1 MEKLIFSILFL
12 GSLSLSAQITIPV
25 NARVKQS
32 VIQEKCKAAIE
43 HNRLL
48 QIDPNYAAKVLQN
61 ESIVQ
66 QILNSG
72 SRTQTIYTI
81 PVVVHVMH
89 LGESVGVGTNITDA
103 QIQSAIDNLNDCY
116 GGLSPYI
123 TDVGIQFSLAKRT
136 PVCASTSG
144 ILRVDCSGFSDGGD
158 DYITVGATDNNRD
171 ALKALSKWP
180 NTSYYNIWIVNEID
194 NNDGGAGTQGY
205 AYFPGASSTVDG
217 AVILYNSFGYDPSGT
232 LGYNLKSYT
241 NYNATANHELGHA
254 LNLYHTFEGD
264 FDDTSCPSGNQCGSD
279 LGDCCSDTDP
289 HKRSDG
295 DCGDSGLTCAGA
307 GTDLSDIVTNIM
319 AYSSDVCQVKYSTE
333 QQARMRAALEGTRAG
348 LISSLG
354 ATIPPAQAPNTTAAN
369 CEPVTQA
376 TGLGGGF
383 GGIMQVKF
391 ASVVS
396 TTSNSQGDGSGDYPT
411 GYVDKSLDCSSYAEL
426 EEGETFNVS
435 VSTWFNDHNVKVYV
449 DWNNDATLA
458 AGEEELS
465 LTVNTAHSTETN
477 WKQATGQITVPGG
490 VTTDSYL
497 RIRFNADIGTVSS
510 SCESPLHG
518 QVEDYALYVNSSA
531 CTPPSITLTEGEVSC
546 YGESNGSVTSAV
558 SGGQTPYTY
567 LWSSAGTTSN
577 ITGLPVGT
585 YTVTIT
591 ENQGCTVTESM
602 PLTEPD
608 VLAVTITATDIAC
621 NGDSDGFTSTNVEG
635 GTTAYGYLWSNSS
648 TNSGTTGLVAG
659 TYNVTVTDIN
669 GCIITDVTTITE
681 PANAITVSLV
691 ETSVA
696 CYGGSTGSVLATL
709 EGGSTPYSYLWD
721 NTSTSANNTGLSAG
735 VVNITT
741 SDVNNCTNI
750 NVATV
755 TQITPLLYN
764 YSAADQRI
772 GSGHALTFSGANY
785 ITTSNTL
792 NCTNHSATA
801 WVKTTDVGNITVLAA
816 SEGVNIEMVLYI
828 EAGKVKAR
836 LTDNTPLS
844 KIHASSTLVNDGN
857 WHHVAF
863 TYDAAGDNL
872 SIYVDGFLENN
883 VETANTISYSI
894 TTNNLSVATIAS
906 GNNSFVGEID
916 ELVVWKKELSQTEIR
931 TDMCKKLTSS
941 HSSLCDIIAYYR
953 FDENSGTTLKDWKGT
968 NNGTFV
974 SNPAYT
980 LSGAPIGDES
990 DNDYNGAASSINLAH
1005 ADGDD
1010 FNVNIT
1016 SGSPNGVHVY
1026 RVDNM
1031 PNSTNGIAGTDNDRY
1046 FGVYISG
1053 AGANYTGTYN
1063 YDGHI
1068 YGVPS
1073 TEASLLLFGRQDNF
1087 VSTWLDETASI
1098 NTTANTLEVTGVS
1111 SISNEYIL
1119 HLDRVIWTGTTDS
1132 DWGTITNWTSGTVP
1146 VSTDHIT
1153 IPDVTNKP
1161 LLDADRSVGNVY
1173 IETNSSISLGTSTLS
1188 VVNSWN
1194 NNATLISG
1202 TGTISFI
1209 GTDIQTINGTNNFT
1223 NLTINNSSGGV
1234 TVSSGQQTISG
1245 TLTLTNGLFTTN
1257 DSLLL
1262 SSTSTGTARVAEI
1275 TGGSISGDVTCERY
1289 LPSSNQ
1295 AGWRILGS
1303 PISGVTL
1310 ADWNDDFLTSGFTGS
1325 NDPSFSWI
1333 SLYSYNETM
1342 AGDADAVGWEAPA
1355 AITDPINVGE
1365 GYEAYIHNVDTIIDV
1380 TGTLNTGDISL
1391 NVSYTNSGSATDDGW
1406 TLVANPYMST
1416 IDWDDAD
1423 WVKTKMNDAVFIWD
1437 HINGVNASYVGG
1449 VANNGGGPLIA
1460 SSQGFAVQAND
1471 VSPVLTA
1478 KEGVKSSTDHTFW
1491 RKEVIDVLRLE
1502 LAGAGYRDQTTIA
1515 FKTNAS
1521 IAFEEDKDARKFN
1534 NMFPAPNFASTNGT
1548 DDFSINSLTFD
1559 EDMVIPL
1566 KTLINTSGVYSIN
1579 VVDISDSINCV
1590 MLYDRYLD
1598 LSINLSIDSNYVFT
1612 IDDTTQSPRFE
1623 ISFCEQTFGSL
1634 DEDQVTSEI
1643 LNLYPNPTTGEFV
1656 VVLNN
1661 YSVKEL
1667 EIRVVNSFGQIVI
1680 SDRLDVKKGT
1690 QTIELNLGNFS
1701 KGMYFIQTFNDE
1713 GIFSS
1718 TKMVKSD

>member
-1 MEKLIFSILFL
+1 MEKLIFTILLL
-12 GSLSLSAQITIPV
+12 GSISLFAQIKIPV
-25 NARVKQS
+25 NTNAKQS
-32 VIQEKCKAAIE
+32 VTQEKCKAAIE
-43 HNRLL
+43 HNKLL
-48 QIDPNYAAKVLQN
+48 QINSSYAAKVLQN
-61 ESIVQ
+61 ESIIQ

-72 SRTQTIYTI
+72 SRAQTVYTI

-89 LGESVGVGTNITDA
+89 LGENVGVGTNISDA

-136 PVCASTSG
+136 PVCASTTG
-144 ILRVDCSGFSDGGD
+144 IIRVDCSGFSDGGD

-217 AVILYNSFGYDPSGT
+217 AVILYNSFGYDPTGT

-319 AYSSDVCQVKYSTE
+319 AYSSDVCQVKYTTE

-354 ATIPPAQAPNTTAAN
+354 ATVPPAQAPNTTAAN

-396 TTSNSQGDGSGDYPT
+396 TTSNSQGDGAGDYPT

-465 LTVNTAHSTETN
+465 LTVNTAHPTETN
-477 WKQATGQITVPGG
+477 WKQATGQITVPVGA
-490 VTTDSYL
+490 TTDSYL
-497 RIRFNADIGTVSS
+497 RIRFNADINTVNS

-531 CTPPSITLTEGEVSC
+531 CTPPSITLTEGVVSC

-558 SGGQTPYTY
+558 SGGETPYTY
-567 LWSSAGTTSN
+567 LWSTAGTTVD

-602 PLTEPD
+602 TVTEPQL
-608 VLAVTITATDIAC
+608 LAVTLTPTNIIC
-621 NGDSDGFTSTNVEG
+621 MGLSDGMISTLVQG
-635 GTTAYGYLWSNSS
+635 GNTPYIYAWSNAATTDQLSGLVAGIYSITIVDNKSCTVAQATTITEPTAAVTVSLLENHVSCYGSS
-648 TNSGTTGLVAG
+648 DGAVQATISGGDTPYTYNWSNSGTTSSITGLLQGVY
-659 TYNVTVTDIN
+659 TLTSTDANNCLNI
-669 GCIITDVTTITE
+669 DVTTITE
-681 PANAITVSLV
+681 F
-691 ETSVA
+691 
-696 CYGGSTGSVLATL
+696 
-709 EGGSTPYSYLWD
+709 
-721 NTSTSANNTGLSAG
+721 
-735 VVNITT
+735 
-741 SDVNNCTNI
+741 
-750 NVATV
+750 
-755 TQITPLLYN
+755 TPLLVN
-764 YSAADQRI
+764 YEAADTKV
-772 GSGHALTFSGANY
+772 GSGYALSFSGSEY
-785 ITTSNTL
+785 ISTSVTSSF
-792 NCTNHSATA
+792 TDISATA
-801 WVKTTDVGNITVLAA
+801 WVKTTSGSFVTVIGA
-816 SEGVNIEMVLYI
+816 SEGIDEKIILYI
-828 EAGKVKAR
+828 ESGKVKAR
-836 LTDNTPLS
+836 LTDATPLT
-844 KIHASSTLVNDGN
+844 KIYASTEIVNDGN
-857 WHHVAF
+857 WHHIAF

-872 SIYVDGFLENN
+872 NIYVDGMLDTN
-883 VETANTISYSI
+883 VETPNAISFSM
-894 TTNNLSVATIAS
+894 TTNNITIAS
-906 GNNSFVGEID
+906 FPIGVNNFVGEID
-916 ELVVWKKELSQTEIR
+916 ELRCWTKELTQTDVR
-931 TDMCKKLTSS
+931 TDMCKKVTSS
-941 HSSLCDIIAYYR
+941 HASMCDLLAYYR
-953 FDENSGTTLKDWKGT
+953 FDENSGSTLKDWIGS

-974 SNPAYT
+974 GLPSYV
-980 LSGAPIGDES
+980 LSGAAIGDDS
-990 DNDYNGAASSINLAH
+990 DFDYNGASSTVNLAH
-1005 ADGDD
+1005 EDGDD

-1016 SGSPNGVHVY
+1016 SGSPNGVQVY

-1031 PNSTNGIAGTDNDRY
+1031 PNSTNGIEGTDNDRY

-1053 AGANYTGTYN
+1053 SGANYTGTYN
-1063 YDGHI
+1063 YDGHT
-1068 YGVPS
+1068 YGVAS
-1073 TEASLLLFGRQDNF
+1073 TEASLLLFGRQNNF

-1111 SISNEYIL
+1111 SISNEYFL
-1119 HLDRVIWTGTTDS
+1119 QLDRLIWTGTTDS

-1194 NNATLISG
+1194 NNGTLISG
-1202 TGTISFI
+1202 TGTISFN
-1209 GTDIQTINGTNNFT
+1209 GTDIQTIEGTNDYM
-1223 NLTINNSSGGV
+1223 NLTINNTSGGV

-1310 ADWNDDFLTSGFTGS
+1310 AAWNDDFLTSGFTGS

-1333 SLYSYNETM
+1333 SLYSYNETI
-1342 AGDADAVGWEAPA
+1342 AGDADAEGWEAPT

-1365 GYEAYIHNVDTIIDV
+1365 GYEAYIHNVDTTIDV

-1423 WVKTKMNDAVFIWD
+1423 WVKTKMNNAVFIWD

-1449 VANNGGGPLIA
+1449 VSNNGGGPLIA

-1491 RKEVIDVLRLE
+1491 RKEAINVLRLE
-1502 LAGAGYRDQTTIA
+1502 LEGAGYRDQTTIA
-1515 FKTNAS
+1515 FNTNAS

-1534 NMFPAPNFASTNGT
+1534 NMFPAPNFVSTNGT
-1548 DDFSINSLTFD
+1548 DDFSINSLSFD

-1598 LSINLSIDSNYVFT
+1598 VSINLSIDSNYVFT

-1634 DEDQVTSEI
+1634 HENQATSEI
-1643 LNLYPNPTTGEFV
+1643 LNVYPNPTAGEFV

-1661 YSVKEL
+1661 YSVQEL

-1690 QTIELNLGNFS
+1690 QTIELNLGNFG

-1713 GIFSS
+1713 GIYSS
-1718 TKMVKSD
+1718 TKIVKSD